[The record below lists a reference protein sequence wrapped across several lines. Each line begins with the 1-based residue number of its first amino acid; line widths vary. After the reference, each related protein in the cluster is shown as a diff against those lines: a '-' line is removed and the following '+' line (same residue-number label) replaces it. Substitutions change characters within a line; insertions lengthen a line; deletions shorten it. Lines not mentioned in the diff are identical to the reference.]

1 MKLLASL
8 IACCGL
14 AFGPAAIQPGSAK
27 DAPQAGAAR
36 AAAERNLP
44 AIKFDGKH
52 AATLRF
58 GDLSVTLDSEPGS
71 DANSRVPVFTGRW
84 RDQVVFSFRIDDAE
98 AEEPQTEAR
107 VLRLDLKTPVP
118 QVVMTAFTGG
128 AHCCTVTRIATAQA
142 PDQWRVLDA
151 GPLDGDGYRLV
162 DIDNDGAKELISVDN
177 VFLYAFDS
185 YAASYAPTRIAKLAG
200 SDINDVTDEPRYRAF
215 LRRKVEEMEADARK
229 DPKLWH
235 SNGFLGGWVAAK
247 SLVGQIDNAWRRM
260 LSSYDRKSDW
270 SLEQCTTGEELDK
283 CPNDKLRKL
292 SFPEALNKLLVD
304 NNYPTLK
311 EAKR

>member
-1 MKLLASL
+1 MKSLALLIGCL
-8 IACCGL
+8 GIAL
-14 AFGPAAIQPGSAK
+14 AADGIQPASAK
-27 DAPQAGAAR
+27 DAPQVGAVR

-44 AIKFDGKH
+44 AVKFDGKH
-52 AATLRF
+52 AVTLRY
-58 GDLSVTLDSEPGS
+58 GDLSVTLDSEQGS
-71 DANSRVPVFTGRW
+71 DADSRVPVFTGRW
-84 RDQVVFSFRIDDAE
+84 RDQVVFSVRIEEAE
-98 AEEPQTEAR
+98 ADEPQTEAR
-107 VLRLDLKTPVP
+107 VLRLDLKTFAP

-151 GPLDGDGYRLV
+151 GQLDGEGYRFV
-162 DIDNDGAKELISVDN
+162 DVDNDGAKEIISFDN
-177 VFLYAFDS
+177 AFLYAFDS
-185 YAASYAPTRIAKLAG
+185 YAASYAPTRIAKLEG
-200 SDINDVTDEPRYRAF
+200 SDINDLTDEPRYRAY

-229 DPKLWH
+229 DPTLWH

-270 SLEQCTTGEELDK
+270 PLEECTTGEELDK
-283 CPNDKLRKL
+283 CPKDKVRAR
-292 SFPEALNKLLVD
+292 SFPEALDKLLVD

-311 EAKR
+311 ADKR